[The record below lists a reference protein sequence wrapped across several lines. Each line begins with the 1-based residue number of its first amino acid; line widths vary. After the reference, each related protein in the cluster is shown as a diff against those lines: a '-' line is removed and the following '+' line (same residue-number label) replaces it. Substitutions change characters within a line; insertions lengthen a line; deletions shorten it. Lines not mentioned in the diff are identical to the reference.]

1 MPRPK
6 GYKCSPETIAKQ
18 KATREA
24 NKAEKAVKSEVTTAM
39 QLQGDGSK

>member
-18 KATREA
+18 KATRAA
-24 NKAEKAVKSEVTTAM
+24 NKQAQAAQPVKPSQEP
-39 QLQGDGSK
+39 S